1 MNPHQ
6 GNPAKAYR
14 RDNMKSTAAIVASMI
29 RKEIRKH
36 GIKCSVTA
44 DNYSGGHS
52 VRVKLND
59 ELPATVELI
68 EEFCSQFVS
77 GHFDGM
83 TDCYVYNHD
92 RKGPTVDYVFVNN
105 EISEELRGAAQAFV
119 NSYYVD
125 PGIGYEYD
133 RRVWEMLSR
142 KDSAFWKANKPRI
155 AA

>member
-1 MNPHQ
+1 
-6 GNPAKAYR
+6 
-14 RDNMKSTAAIVASMI
+14 MKSTAAIVASMI

-36 GIKCSVTA
+36 GIKCSVTS
-44 DNYSGGHS
+44 DNYAGGHS
-52 VRVKLND
+52 VRVKLHD
-59 ELPATVELI
+59 ELPATVERI
-68 EEFCSQFVS
+68 EEFCSQFKS

-83 TDCYVYNHD
+83 TDMYVYNRD
-92 RKGPTVDYVFVNN
+92 RSGPTVDYVFVDNQ
-105 EISEELRGAAQAFV
+105 ISDELLETAKAFV

-133 RRVWEMLSR
+133 RRVWEQLSR